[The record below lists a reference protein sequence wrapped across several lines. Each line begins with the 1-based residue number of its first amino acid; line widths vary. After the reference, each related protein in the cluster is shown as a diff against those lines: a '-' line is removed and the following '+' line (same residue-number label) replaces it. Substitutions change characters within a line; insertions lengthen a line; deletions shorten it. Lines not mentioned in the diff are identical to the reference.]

1 MTRLYLMEH
10 IMYLGELEANY
21 WEIDHLYGMLHEIER
36 KYKIKDGESR
46 VKDYVEVTKAG
57 DQTGIFVD
65 EAPSSGLNIAR
76 PQKRIMNDLSWGT
89 KLKLLK
95 DYRERR
101 VGVYYLR
108 EGVTEAEDSMK
119 LKLFR
124 LMYETVR
131 DSDLKVRRAELIRRH
146 YTNSTSFD
154 MGFIIGDIT
163 DKFNIISDIALTMK
177 RLYKEWKPMEHI
189 SAYEQIAN
197 KAIEITNLIDMVRLI
212 ERKNTKIARI

>member
-1 MTRLYLMEH
+1 MQC
-10 IMYLGELEANY
+10 
-21 WEIDHLYGMLHEIER
+21 
-36 KYKIKDGESR
+36 
-46 VKDYVEVTKAG
+46 AG
-57 DQTGIFVD
+57 FILIVLFT
-65 EAPSSGLNIAR
+65 PSSGLNIAR
-76 PQKRIMNDLSWGT
+76 PQKQIINDLSWGT

-101 VGVYYLR
+101 VGVSYLR

-154 MGFIIGDIT
+154 TGFIIGDIT

-212 ERKNTKIARI
+212 ERKNTKVARI

>member
-1 MTRLYLMEH
+1 MRC
-10 IMYLGELEANY
+10 
-21 WEIDHLYGMLHEIER
+21 
-36 KYKIKDGESR
+36 
-46 VKDYVEVTKAG
+46 AG
-57 DQTGIFVD
+57 FILIVLFT
-65 EAPSSGLNIAR
+65 PSNGLNIAK
-76 PQKRIMNDLSWGT
+76 PEKQIMNDLSWGT
-89 KLKLLK
+89 KSKLLK

-101 VGVYYLR
+101 VGVSYLR

-163 DKFNIISDIALTMK
+163 DKFSIISDIALTMK

-212 ERKNTKIARI
+212 ERKNTKVARI